1 MLDRPTLD
9 HSKRERPALETT
21 LEATEDVAQNAAP
34 AAPEAEADP
43 WRQLFGRHS
52 NHLDGNQIRRMRTS
66 LRQRLFADD
75 VTDPR

>member
-21 LEATEDVAQNAAP
+21 DEPVQNAAP
-34 AAPEAEADP
+34 AAPEAETDP